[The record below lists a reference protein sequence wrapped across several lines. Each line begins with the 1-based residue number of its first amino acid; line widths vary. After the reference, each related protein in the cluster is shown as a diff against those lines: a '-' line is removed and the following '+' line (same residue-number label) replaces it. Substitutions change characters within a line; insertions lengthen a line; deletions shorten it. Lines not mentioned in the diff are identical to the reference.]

1 MSKRSGTFARAGRAA
16 GFAGLAALLL
26 ACSAE
31 QPVST
36 PMTLELPSRLAV
48 TGTDLGGVYDA
59 VAAYAADVG
68 LPADAGQT
76 AKARGTYVSQ
86 RVRCA
91 PNGSERHTAWCVFR
105 FTVTPAPNNALQT
118 AVLVKVN
125 VPERVAYD
133 PQAALRQIPI
143 EPTLDRLATRLSD
156 RFGGAT
162 VAQTEALTF

>member
-1 MSKRSGTFARAGRAA
+1 MSLRSGTFDRAGLAA
-16 GFAGLAALLL
+16 AAAGLAALLL
-26 ACSAE
+26 ACSA

-48 TGTDLGGVYDA
+48 ASTDVAGVYDA
-59 VAAYAADVG
+59 VAAYAADVA

-91 PNGSERHTAWCVFR
+91 PNGDERHTAWCVFR
-105 FTVTPAPNNALQT
+105 FTVTPAPDNPLQT
-118 AVLVKVN
+118 SVLMKVSI
-125 VPERVAYD
+125 PERVDYD
-133 PQAALRQIPI
+133 PQVALRQIPI
-143 EPTLDRLATRLSD
+143 EPTLDRLVTRLSD

-162 VAQTEALTF
+162 VAQTEPLTF